1 MRKKRSFKILSGMLV
16 AAAVLVAVPLNVPA
30 AQARSYTSA
39 QEMDGMPNPM
49 VEYQSVAEAAQAA
62 GYYPLSLS
70 ELTGYQAEHIYVI
83 AGDLIDIRYARIRND
98 NAKLLVRTTPA
109 NLMQNDDI
117 SGIYGATWKKVTMR
131 GVPVS
136 IAEVKDENGMT
147 TNYAAHWAVGDYL
160 FAVQSEGISY
170 TAFMR
175 ALLDGPVDLS
185 VNYFTKIEHHSM
197 DDDTIPY

>member
-1 MRKKRSFKILSGMLV
+1 MRKKCSFKILSGMLV

-98 NAKLLVRTTPA
+98 NAKLLVRTAPA

-185 VNYFTKIEHHSM
+185 VNYFTKIEHRSM

>member
-98 NAKLLVRTTPA
+98 NAKLLVRTAPA

-160 FAVQSEGISY
+160 FAVQAEGISY

-185 VNYFTKIEHHSM
+185 VNYFTKIEHRSM

>member
-98 NAKLLVRTTPA
+98 NAKLLVRTAPA
-109 NLMQNDDI
+109 NLMQDDDI

-160 FAVQSEGISY
+160 FAVQFEGISY

-185 VNYFTKIEHHSM
+185 VNYLRR
-197 DDDTIPY
+197 

>member
-1 MRKKRSFKILSGMLV
+1 MRKTRSFKILSGML

-49 VEYQSVAEAAQAA
+49 VEYPSVAEAAQAA

-98 NAKLLVRTTPA
+98 NAKLLVRTAPA

-185 VNYFTKIEHHSM
+185 VNYFTKIEHRSM

>member
-49 VEYQSVAEAAQAA
+49 VEYQSVAEAA
-62 GYYPLSLS
+62 
-70 ELTGYQAEHIYVI
+70 HIYVI

-98 NAKLLVRTTPA
+98 NAKLLVRTAPA

-147 TNYAAHWAVGDYL
+147 TNYAAHWTVGDYL

-185 VNYFTKIEHHSM
+185 VNYFTKIEHRSM

>member
-1 MRKKRSFKILSGMLV
+1 MRKTRSFKILSGMLV

-98 NAKLLVRTTPA
+98 NAKLLVRTAPA

-185 VNYFTKIEHHSM
+185 VNYFTKIEHRSM

>member
-49 VEYQSVAEAAQAA
+49 VEY
-62 GYYPLSLS
+62 
-70 ELTGYQAEHIYVI
+70 VI

-98 NAKLLVRTTPA
+98 NAKLLVRTAPA
-109 NLMQNDDI
+109 NLMQDDDI

-160 FAVQSEGISY
+160 FAVQFEGISY

-185 VNYFTKIEHHSM
+185 VNYFTKIEHRSM

>member
-98 NAKLLVRTTPA
+98 NAKLLVRTAPA
-109 NLMQNDDI
+109 NLMQDDDI

-160 FAVQSEGISY
+160 FAVQFEGISY

-175 ALLDGPVDLS
+175 AGRS
-185 VNYFTKIEHHSM
+185 VGELFYEDRASLHG
-197 DDDTIPY
+197 

>member
-49 VEYQSVAEAAQAA
+49 VEYQSVAEAAQTA

-98 NAKLLVRTTPA
+98 NAKLLVRTAPA
-109 NLMQNDDI
+109 NLMQDDDI

-197 DDDTIPY
+197 DDNTIPY

>member
-185 VNYFTKIEHHSM
+185 VNYFTKIEHRSM

>member
-98 NAKLLVRTTPA
+98 NAKLLVRTAPA

-185 VNYFTKIEHHSM
+185 VNYFKKIEHRSM

>member
-1 MRKKRSFKILSGMLV
+1 MRKKILSGMLV
-16 AAAVLVAVPLNVPA
+16 AAALVTLNVNAPA
-30 AQARSYTSA
+30 VEARSSMPAQAI
-39 QEMDGMPNPM
+39 DGMPNPM
-49 VEYQSVAEAAQAA
+49 VEYPSVAEAAQAA

-98 NAKLLVRTTPA
+98 NAKLLVRTAPA
-109 NLMQNDDI
+109 NLMQDDDI

-185 VNYFTKIEHHSM
+185 VNYFTKIEHRSM

>member
-1 MRKKRSFKILSGMLV
+1 MRKTRSFKILSGML

-49 VEYQSVAEAAQAA
+49 VEYPSVAEAAQAA

-98 NAKLLVRTTPA
+98 NAKLLVRTAPA
-109 NLMQNDDI
+109 NLMQDDDI
-117 SGIYGATWKKVTMR
+117 SGIYGATWKKVSMR

-185 VNYFTKIEHHSM
+185 VNYFTKIEHRSM